1 MRFTPQI
8 RAIPRLVA
16 RPIAHRG
23 LHDRGKAIV
32 ENSESAFAAA
42 MALGYAIEC
51 DLQVTACGEVV
62 VFHDDTLD
70 RVMEARGAVRAHDIR
85 ALKRMSFKAGKDR
98 IQTLGELLEQVEARV
113 PLMIEL
119 KTHWDGDAALVTR
132 ALQLL
137 ARYRGP
143 HGVMSFDPEQIEAVA
158 ALSPKTVR
166 GIVADRVTHTDYR
179 RLPFAARLELRSLS
193 HAPWTLPH
201 FVSYFHR
208 DLPFEPVSRSRAEG
222 LPVITWTIR
231 SQGEASAALR
241 YCDQITFEGFL
252 P

>member
-8 RAIPRLVA
+8 RAIPWLVA

-42 MALGYAIEC
+42 IDHGYAIEC
-51 DLQVTACGEVV
+51 DLQVTACGEAV

-70 RVMEARGAVRAHDIR
+70 RLMEATGKVRAHGIR
-85 ALKRMSFKAGKDR
+85 ALKRFAFKTGSDR
-98 IQTLGELLEQVEARV
+98 LQTLGELLDQVNGRV
-113 PLMIEL
+113 PLVIEL

-132 ALQLL
+132 GLEVLSSYQ
-137 ARYRGP
+137 GP
-143 HGVMSFDPEQIEAVA
+143 HSLMSFDPDQIEAVA
-158 ALSPKTVR
+158 ALSPQTVR
-166 GIVADRVTHTDYR
+166 GIVADRVTHIDYR
-179 RLPFAARLELRSLS
+179 QLPFAARLELRSLS
-193 HAPWTLPH
+193 HRSRTRPD

-208 DLPFEPVSRSRAEG
+208 DLPSEPVARLRGEG
-222 LPVITWTIR
+222 VPVITWTIR
-231 SQGEASAALR
+231 SPAQASAALR
-241 YCDQITFEGFL
+241 YCDQITFEGFR

>member
-8 RAIPRLVA
+8 RAIPWLVA

-23 LHDRGKAIV
+23 LHDRDKAIA

-42 MALGYAIEC
+42 IARGYAIEC
-51 DLQVTACGEVV
+51 DLQVAACGEAV
-62 VFHDDTLD
+62 VFHDDTVD
-70 RVMEARGAVRAHDIR
+70 RVMEAKGAVRAHDVR
-85 ALKRMSFKAGKDR
+85 ALKRMAFKSGKDR

-113 PLMIEL
+113 PLVIEL

-137 ARYRGP
+137 SAYRGH

-158 ALSPKTVR
+158 ALSPDTVR
-166 GIVADRVTHTDYR
+166 GIVADRVTHSYYR
-179 RLPFAARLELRSLS
+179 RLPFAARLELRNLT
-193 HAPWTLPH
+193 HGARTRLD
-201 FVSYFHR
+201 FVSYYHR
-208 DLPFEPVSRSRAEG
+208 DLPFAPVSRMRGAG

-231 SQGEASAALR
+231 SRAEASAALR